1 VPAQYVAPTQGRLG
15 RRFRHSLGP
24 TALPVIT
31 RCRSSKTPTRN
42 HLRHIDDEESADSE
56 ALSAEKDTAI
66 ALTAGSDS

>member
-1 VPAQYVAPTQGRLG
+1 
-15 RRFRHSLGP
+15 
-24 TALPVIT
+24 LPVIT